1 MQDVEKGMG
10 INMIED
16 INVTPNILV
25 IDDVSGNLAILS
37 EIIRRTGY
45 IARPVASAKQAVSA
59 IEELIP
65 NLILLDISMP
75 DIDGFVFCSM
85 LKKNIWT
92 RDIPV
97 IFISAHDTVEDKIK
111 GFRLGAVDYITKP
124 FEAEE
129 VTLRINTHIRMYK
142 MQQQLE
148 VYKKKLYKTINDQM
162 SKYYEE
168 QKNVTHALKVLMSQK
183 YSFEEPHMDRVGKN
197 SKLLAMSLQ
206 LTPSFKDQ
214 ISASF
219 IETIELAAPLHDIGK
234 IAIPDSILLK
244 KGKLSEEENE
254 IIRTHSQIGADTLEE
269 ISTRNVRNEFLKMA
283 INISKYHHE
292 HWNGTGYPL
301 GLKGREIPLCA
312 RIVAIIDV
320 YDSLSNETVYKE
332 AYSHERS
339 MEIIRDG
346 ADILFDPEIVAVFM
360 KIQNRLL

>member
-1 MQDVEKGMG
+1 MM
-10 INMIED
+10 ED

-25 IDDVSGNLAILS
+25 IDDISGNLAVLS
-37 EIIRRTGY
+37 EIIRKTGY

-59 IEELIP
+59 IEELTP

-97 IFISAHDTVEDKIK
+97 IFISAHNTVEDKIK

-162 SKYYEE
+162 SKHYEE
-168 QKNVTHALKVLMSQK
+168 QKNITLALKVLLLKK
-183 YSFEEPHMDRVGKN
+183 YKYEESHMDRIGKN

-214 ISASF
+214 ITASF

-234 IAIPDSILLK
+234 IAIPDKILMK
-244 KGKLSEEENE
+244 PGKLNEEEYE
-254 IIRTHSQIGADTLEE
+254 IMRTHSQIGADALEE
-269 ISTRNVRNEFLKMA
+269 ISSRSERNEFLKMA

-292 HWNGTGYPL
+292 HWNGLGYPY
-301 GLKGREIPLCA
+301 GLRGRDIPICA
-312 RIVAIIDV
+312 RIVSIIDV
-320 YDSLSNETVYKE
+320 YDALANETVYKE

-339 MEIIRDG
+339 LEIIRDG
-346 ADILFDPEIVAVFM
+346 ADVLFDPEIVAVFM
-360 KIQNRLL
+360 KIQNRLLR